1 MTKEYAEIYQEY
13 KRRMEFIKELNQIRA
28 SEAAMRI
35 HRSKILGRAASML
48 NGDPFDERINWP
60 RDRRKTVKCYWGLCN
75 WSHKLREEARN
86 LLKQCDLATI
96 TTKGDI
102 LYVEA
107 SLSCELGGA
116 NGKRKN

>member
-1 MTKEYAEIYQEY
+1 MTKEYAELYQEY
-13 KRRMEFIKELNQIRA
+13 KRRMEFAKELNQIRA
-28 SEAAMRI
+28 AEAAIRI
-35 HRSKILGRAASML
+35 HRSKILGRAACIL
-48 NGDPFDERINWP
+48 NGDPFDESINWP
-60 RDRRKTVKCYWGLCN
+60 TDRRQLVKCYWELCN
-75 WSHKLREEARN
+75 WAHELREEAQN

-107 SLSCELGGA
+107 SLGCELGGA